1 MRFPVIAGSKYA
13 FLKLSMNETPRRV
26 DVPAYNPVLFNNDL
40 DAVDGKKQNIH
51 KESTSMQQ
59 NNATQSE
66 LDYSPAE
73 DP

>member
-51 KESTSMQQ
+51 KESTSMQ
-59 NNATQSE
+59 
-66 LDYSPAE
+66 
-73 DP
+73 